1 MSVPNQLKI
10 QIEKSKCDKEN
21 LYCKINLQSLEKA
34 SKDLKGEAF
43 KLWIYFSNNQD
54 KYIFDLSKKACIEW
68 GIGSESS
75 YKRGKEEL
83 INKGYLQKIKDNF
96 YKFIEQPK

>member
-1 MSVPNQLKI
+1 MES
-10 QIEKSKCDKEN
+10 
-21 LYCKINLQSLEKA
+21 A
-34 SKDLKGEAF
+34 ARDLKAGAF

-75 YKRGKEEL
+75 YTRGKAEL
-83 INKGYLQKIKDNF
+83 INKGYL
-96 YKFIEQPK
+96 